1 MQSISLIE
9 LAWELHKSN
18 VPVNDIAVR
27 VGQHRATVYRWLS
40 GMALYGIQDFLRRY
54 QRAKKGRRQKRKTD
68 PVVKARIYAIR
79 ERYHH
84 CCGEKI
90 QYWMKRTHG
99 VTIGISTIYR
109 ILGEK
114 YILRS
119 KWKKNQVRGPIPKAS
134 KEREVIQHD
143 TVDFG
148 ELFAFTSVDIF
159 TREAQVVMRQHL
171 DAVDG
176 AEALARQ
183 MSYFKFAHLLQRDG
197 GHEFKADWN
206 TRAKPYCHY
215 IRTARPYKK
224 NEQSYI
230 ESFNRTLRKEC
241 LGWRKYKKED
251 LEMVQQKVD
260 EFQDFY
266 NNRRPHL
273 SLNLLTPK
281 EYLSHLRWKRP
292 QN

>member
-9 LAWELHKSN
+9 LTWELHKAR
-18 VPVNDIAVR
+18 VLVEDIAIR
-27 VGQHRATVYRWLS
+27 VGKHRATVYRWLS
-40 GMALYGIQDFLRRY
+40 GIKLYGIMAFLKRY
-54 QRAKKGRRQKRKTD
+54 KNAKTGRRQKRKTD
-68 PVVKARIYAIR
+68 PVIKARIYAIR

-90 QYWMKRTHG
+90 RYWMSKDYG

-114 YILRS
+114 YVLRS
-119 KWKKNQVRGPIPKAS
+119 KWKKNQARGPIPKAS

-159 TREAQVVMRQHL
+159 TKEARIVMRSNL
-171 DAVDG
+171 DAIDG
-176 AEALARQ
+176 AEALEQQ
-183 MSYFKFAHLLQRDG
+183 MSYFKFADLLQRDG
-197 GHEFKADWN
+197 GSEFKAGWN
-206 TRAKPYCHY
+206 IQAKPYCHR

-251 LEMVQQKVD
+251 LEWVQRKVD
-260 EFQDFY
+260 DFQDFY
-266 NNRRPHL
+266 NNQRPHL

-281 EYLSHLRWKRP
+281 EYLSHLR
-292 QN
+292 

>member
-9 LAWELHKSN
+9 LVWELHRSN
-18 VPVNDIAVR
+18 VKTDEIALR
-27 VGQHRATVYRWLS
+27 VGKHRATVYRWLS
-40 GMALYGIQDFLRRY
+40 SIKLYGIMAFLKRY
-54 QRAKKGRRQKRKTD
+54 KNAKKGRRQKRKTD
-68 PVVKARIYAIR
+68 PLIKAKIFAIR
-79 ERYHH
+79 EKYHH

-90 QYWMKRTHG
+90 QYWMMKEYS
-99 VTIGISTIYR
+99 VKMGISTIYR

-114 YILRS
+114 YVLRS

-148 ELFAFTSVDIF
+148 ELFAFTSIDIF
-159 TREAQVVMRQHL
+159 TKEARVVIRSGL
-171 DAVDG
+171 DASDG
-176 AEALARQ
+176 AEALTRQ
-183 MSYFKFAHLLQRDG
+183 MSYFKFADLLQRDG
-197 GHEFKADWN
+197 GSEFKADWN
-206 TRAKPYCHY
+206 IQAKPYCHQ

-224 NEQSYI
+224 NEQAYI

-251 LEMVQQKVD
+251 LEMVQRKVD

-266 NNRRPHL
+266 NNQRPHL
-273 SLNLLTPK
+273 ALNLLTPR
-281 EYLSHLRWKRP
+281 EYLSHLR
-292 QN
+292 